1 MVEITN
7 IKEYNGQQVILTSDR
22 LVFVSKN
29 GEHILLNSSGVV
41 HTTAQHGVYIDVG
54 NEDEEDTEK
63 QFLVNAPKMQLGID
77 RNGTPEP
84 ITKADELELI
94 LKDMMQATA
103 DYADMVAAL
112 ASIPPLLVI
121 PTKFLKG
128 KFQGINRRLKN
139 FKSEKSF
146 TI

>member
-1 MVEITN
+1 MVEITS
-7 IKEYNGQQVILTSDR
+7 IREYNGQQVILTSDR

>member
-7 IKEYNGQQVILTSDR
+7 IREYNGQQVILTSDR

>member
-1 MVEITN
+1 MIDVPN
-7 IKEYNGQQVILTSDR
+7 IREYDGQQVVLTSNR

-29 GEHILLNSSGVV
+29 GEHILLNSSGII
-41 HTTAQHGVYIDVG
+41 HATSQLGIYIDIG
-54 NEDEEDTEK
+54 NEDDDDTDK

-94 LKDMMQATA
+94 LKDIMQATA

-112 ASIPPLLVI
+112 AAIPPLLVV
-121 PTKFLKG
+121 PTTFLKG
-128 KFQGINRRLKN
+128 RFREINSKLKN

>member
-7 IKEYNGQQVILTSDR
+7 IREYNGQQVILTSDR

-54 NEDEEDTEK
+54 NKDEEDTEK

-112 ASIPPLLVI
+112 ASIPPLLVV